1 MNTRRY
7 RIFIISVLLILI
19 VAVLLRWYHID
30 QRSLWYD
37 ELITA
42 NASNGTLQ
50 DALDKTRSFSSAP
63 ALHPILLQVVERF
76 SDSPMAV
83 RLPSVLAGVLAVIVL
98 VVTARR
104 VVGLR
109 GALFAGLMLALSAY
123 QIRYSQEVREYS
135 LAVLTAALMLL
146 AYVQYTRAESRRWP
160 LLGLCALLL
169 VAPFVQYGL
178 VLFGVAIV
186 GSMLVV
192 RFAQGSNPWRVVT
205 EVGAAGLSLGAGGLG
220 SLLLTLRHQLYLFGM
235 HQEVSFYYDPGK
247 HYNFLIF
254 IADRTL
260 DLFSFIY
267 LGPLLLGL
275 IIPALII
282 YVWDVFKNR
291 TWDPIVI
298 VGLISIVV
306 AVSVALL
313 RLYPYGGMRQCIYL
327 APVLVLMAAAALDR
341 FAQLF
346 SASRRNVASV
356 AMATTLM
363 VAAAMDIRESR
374 PYTEVEDIKSVF
386 AELTRSVQA
395 SDQVYVYY
403 QAIPAFKFY
412 KFRRGHLLYGDDHR
426 TEPGNY
432 VAELQGAVD
441 RDAARLWLVFTH
453 VINNEDSVILRG
465 LEQSWSIE
473 QIVGANGAALYLAQ
487 RKGGTTKRGP
497 ASIQTRPGNG
507 T

>member
-1 MNTRRY
+1 MNTRRH
-7 RIFIISVLLILI
+7 RTFIVSVLFILT
-19 VAVLLRWYHID
+19 VAVLLRWYHFD

-50 DALDKTRSFSSAP
+50 DALDNTRLYSSAP
-63 ALHPILLQVVERF
+63 ALHPILLQIVERF

-98 VVTARR
+98 MVTARQA
-104 VVGLR
+104 VGRR
-109 GALFAGLMLALSAY
+109 GAVFAGLMFALSAS

-146 AYVQYTRAESRRWP
+146 AYVKYTRAESRRWP
-160 LLGLCALLL
+160 LSVLCALLL

-178 VLFGVAIV
+178 VLFGAAIV
-186 GSMLVV
+186 GAMLVV
-192 RFAQGSNPWRVVT
+192 RLAQGSNPWRVAT

-220 SLLLTLRHQLYLFGM
+220 SLLLTLRHQLYLFGV
-235 HQEVSFYYDPGK
+235 HQEGGFYYDPEM

-254 IADRTL
+254 IADRSL
-260 DLFSFIY
+260 DLFSFVY

-275 IIPALII
+275 IISALII

-298 VGLISIVV
+298 VGLMSFVV
-306 AVSVALL
+306 AVSAALL
-313 RLYPYGGMRQCIYL
+313 RLYPYGGLRQCIYL
-327 APVLVLMAAAALDR
+327 APVLVLVVAATLDR
-341 FAQLF
+341 FAQLI

-356 AMATTLM
+356 AMATTIM
-363 VAAAMDIRESR
+363 VAAAMDIREAQ

-395 SDQVYVYY
+395 SDQVYVYS
-403 QAIPAFKFY
+403 QAIQAFEFY
-412 KFRRGHLLYGDDHR
+412 KFRRGRLLYGKSHHS
-426 TEPGNY
+426 EPSNY
-432 VAELQGAVD
+432 VAEIQEAVD
-441 RDAARLWLVFTH
+441 RDAARLWLVFSH

-473 QIVGANGAALYLAQ
+473 QIVGAKGAALYLAQ
-487 RKGGTTKRGP
+487 RKVGTTKRGP
-497 ASIQTRPGNG
+497 A
-507 T
+507 